1 MCTLAWQV
9 SALAEAVVGY
19 SLYCDKMDLM
29 APLVEHIAN
38 KHVSVGVTREQYPV
52 VGKILLEAME
62 VHYLC
67 CTFYRIRQLS

>member
-1 MCTLAWQV
+1 M
-9 SALAEAVVGY
+9 ALAEAVVGY

-52 VGKILLEAME
+52 VGKILLEALE
-62 VHYLC
+62 VHPRSPKVFLEQKSQNLK
-67 CTFYRIRQLS
+67 II